1 MRRKI
6 CNQSMQHRLFNI
18 KKRLER
24 DNDLIILSSILTDI
38 STLHTA
44 NTSNKKRILNT
55 KDILKKIFVK
65 NDTGNILPVLSI
77 SKSEIKKFRGKI
89 TDYSNRYHIHHNAIY
104 LYLID
109 NM

>member
-18 KKRLER
+18 KKRLEH

-38 STLHTA
+38 STSHTVK
-44 NTSNKKRILNT
+44 TSKKRILNT
-55 KDILKKIFVK
+55 KDILKNIFIK
-65 NDTGNILPVLSI
+65 NDIQSILPTLSVG
-77 SKSEIKKFRGKI
+77 KSEIKKFHDKI
-89 TDYSNRYHIHHNAIY
+89 TGYSNKYHIHHNAIY
-104 LYLID
+104 LHLID